1 MRPSTAN
8 SYQERLN
15 RVLIHIQECLDESL
29 TINRLAQVACLSP
42 FHFHRVFAAH
52 VGETVAEHVRRLRLE
67 RAATRLAFTGERV
80 TETALGAG
88 YETPAA
94 FTRAF
99 RERFGVSPSEFRG
112 QRRESIPPSSE
123 NSITREKAV
132 MKPEMKEFPETRV
145 LFVRR
150 AGPYKDAAAA
160 AWEALCG
167 FVYGRRLMTKD
178 TLLIGIGHDSPEITV
193 EDKIRFDACVTITCD
208 VKPEGE
214 VGVQTIRGGRYAVFL
229 HKGSYEGLSETY
241 RNIFADWLAAS
252 GFNLRDQP
260 HFEIYLNRDPRRT
273 KSENLRTEIW
283 VPVE

>member
-8 SYQERLN
+8 SYHERLN
-15 RVLIHIQECLDESL
+15 RVLVHIQKCLDEPL

-42 FHFHRVFAAH
+42 FHFHRIFAAH
-52 VGETVAEHVRRLRLE
+52 VGETVAEHIRRLRLE

-80 TETALGAG
+80 TDTALGAG
-88 YETPAA
+88 YETLAA

-99 RERFGVSPSEFRG
+99 RDRFGVSPSVFRG
-112 QRRESIPPSSE
+112 QRLETIHPSSE
-123 NSITREKAV
+123 HSIMRKKTV
-132 MKPEMKEFPETRV
+132 MKPEMREFPETKV

-150 AGPYKDAAAA
+150 AGPYKEAAAA
-160 AWEALCG
+160 AWGTLCG
-167 FVYGRRLMTKD
+167 FAYGRRLMSKD
-178 TLLIGIGHDSPEITV
+178 TLMIGIGHDNPEITV
-193 EDKIRFDACVTITCD
+193 EDKIRFDACVTCSGN

-229 HKGSYEGLSETY
+229 HKGSYEELSETY

-252 GFNLRDQP
+252 GFNLRDHP
-260 HFEIYLNRDPRRT
+260 HFEVYLNRDPRRT
-273 KSENLRTEIW
+273 KPENLRTEIW

>member
-1 MRPSTAN
+1 MRPQTAI

-15 RVLIHIQECLDESL
+15 RVLIHIQECLDEPL
-29 TINRLAQVACLSP
+29 TITRLAEVACLSP
-42 FHFHRVFAAH
+42 FHFHRIFAAH

-67 RAATRLAFTGERV
+67 RAATKLAFTGERV
-80 TETALGAG
+80 TDTALGAG

-112 QRRESIPPSSE
+112 LRREGVPPCAE
-123 NSITREKAV
+123 NSIKREEII

-150 AGPYKDAAAA
+150 TGAYSEAAKA

-167 FVYGRRLMTKD
+167 FAYGNRLMTKD
-178 TLLIGIGHDSPEITV
+178 TLMIGIGHDNPEITA
-193 EDKIRFDACVTITCD
+193 EDKIRYDACVSITSE
-208 VKPEGE
+208 VRPEGE
-214 VGVQTIRGGRYAVFL
+214 VGVRTIGGGRHAVFL
-229 HKGSYEGLSETY
+229 HKGAYAGLSETY
-241 RNIFADWLAAS
+241 RNIFADWLATS
-252 GFNLRDQP
+252 GLTLRDQP
-260 HFEIYLNRDPRRT
+260 HFEVYLNRDPRRT
-273 KSENLRTEIW
+273 KPENLRTEIW

>member
-8 SYQERLN
+8 SYHERLN
-15 RVLIHIQECLDESL
+15 RVLVHIQEYLDEPL
-29 TINRLAQVACLSP
+29 TIERLAQVACLSP
-42 FHFHRVFAAH
+42 FHFHRIFAAH
-52 VGETVAEHVRRLRLE
+52 LRETVAEHIRRLRLE

-80 TETALGAG
+80 TDTALGAG

-99 RERFGVSPSEFRG
+99 RDRFGMSPSEFRG
-112 QRRESIPPSSE
+112 QRLKTILPGFEHSIMRNE
-123 NSITREKAV
+123 TV
-132 MKPEMKEFPETRV
+132 MKPEMREFSETRV

-150 AGPYKDAAAA
+150 MGPYKEAAEA
-160 AWEALCG
+160 AWGTLCC
-167 FVYGRRLMTKD
+167 FAYGRSLMTND

-193 EDKIRFDACVTITCD
+193 EDKIRFDACVTCSAG

-214 VGVQTIRGGRYAVFL
+214 VGVQTIKGGRYAVFL
-229 HKGSYEGLSETY
+229 HKGPYEELSETY

-252 GFNLRDQP
+252 GFNLRDHP
-260 HFEIYLNRDPRRT
+260 HFEVYLNRDPRRT
-273 KSENLRTEIW
+273 KPENLRTEMW